1 MSESPTA
8 NRAGWRLDQ
17 LEKRMEQLEQY
28 KPAEVSY
35 RLQTLEKRV
44 DSMTK
49 AAWSVAGALV
59 VAAVTFALSVATG
72 QLG

>member
-1 MSESPTA
+1 MNEQA
-8 NRAGWRLDQ
+8 GNRAGWRL
-17 LEKRMEQLEQY
+17 EQLEARMTKLEEY

-49 AAWSVAGALV
+49 AAWSVAAAIVLS
-59 VAAVTFALSVATG
+59 AVTFALSIASG